1 MITEKI
7 RKDMATARKANNQ
20 IEEDVLSLLLKTLE
34 NAAALKGKD
43 LTEED
48 EQIILKKHR
57 KLTAEFWSRNLDQE
71 NSKNINFI
79 NKELELL
86 DEYLK

>member
-7 RKDMATARKANNQ
+7 RKDMAAARKANNQ
-20 IEEDVLSLLLKTLE
+20 IEEDVLSFLLKTLE

-48 EQIILKKHR
+48 EQIVLKKHR
-57 KLTAEFWSRNLDQE
+57 KLTTEFWGGNLDKE
-71 NSKNINFI
+71 NSENIDFI